1 MINYLFSGIDKK
13 KGFTKIQTNYLKKD
27 IKSGSNIVFIASIFN
42 DVSKSQNN
50 YERFIV
56 LFKRIGIVFNK
67 TFLID
72 IRVSKEKA
80 KEYLE
85 ETDYVFLMG
94 GSPYLQMKYILEYE
108 IIEDIKK
115 VKIVIGVSA
124 GSMNQS
130 KRVMYKD
137 EYENYELKDYEGLG
151 LVDINI
157 FPHMD
162 FDNTLLI
169 QEVQEISKYMPLV
182 LLPNN
187 SFVRV
192 EDGNTKIIGKHYYD

>member
-50 YERFIV
+50 YERFID

-80 KEYLE
+80 KEYRR
-85 ETDYVFLMG
+85 
-94 GSPYLQMKYILEYE
+94 
-108 IIEDIKK
+108 
-115 VKIVIGVSA
+115 
-124 GSMNQS
+124 N
-130 KRVMYKD
+130 
-137 EYENYELKDYEGLG
+137 GLCFFNG
-151 LVDINI
+151 W
-157 FPHMD
+157 
-162 FDNTLLI
+162 
-169 QEVQEISKYMPLV
+169 
-182 LLPNN
+182 
-187 SFVRV
+187 
-192 EDGNTKIIGKHYYD
+192 

>member
-50 YERFIV
+50 YERFID

-124 GSMNQS
+124 GSINQS

-137 EYENYELKDYEGLG
+137 DYENYE
-151 LVDINI
+151 
-157 FPHMD
+157 
-162 FDNTLLI
+162 
-169 QEVQEISKYMPLV
+169 V
-182 LLPNN
+182 L
-187 SFVRV
+187 
-192 EDGNTKIIGKHYYD
+192 D